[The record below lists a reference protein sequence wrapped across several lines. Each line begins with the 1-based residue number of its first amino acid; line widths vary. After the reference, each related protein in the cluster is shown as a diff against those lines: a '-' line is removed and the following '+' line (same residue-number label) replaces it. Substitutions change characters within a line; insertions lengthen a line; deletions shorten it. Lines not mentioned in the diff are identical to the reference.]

1 MMIIIDLF
9 LDFLTSIL
17 YNINIFM
24 KYFWRFQKLI
34 CKNIKTYYLLNYKE
48 FKFALNEKIER
59 IC

>member
-1 MMIIIDLF
+1 MMIIVDLF

-34 CKNIKTYYLLNYKE
+34 CKNIKIYYLLNYKE
-48 FKFALNEKIER
+48 FKFALNEKIEQ